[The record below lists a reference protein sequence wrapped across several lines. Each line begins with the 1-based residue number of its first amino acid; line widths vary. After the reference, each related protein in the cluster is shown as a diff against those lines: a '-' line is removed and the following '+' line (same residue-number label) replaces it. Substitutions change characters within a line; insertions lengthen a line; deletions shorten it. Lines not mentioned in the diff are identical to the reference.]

1 MEIRTVSR
9 QSIAE
14 AQRLKKIIDEKAAA
28 FSIKSPFLIF
38 APTDEDGRLGYYDS
52 LQNMIVLSDDFLKES
67 NKGDEEA
74 TALHELA
81 HSVDYARRGYS
92 THDAVFREI
101 CRSLGVP
108 EGFDK
113 AKVKLNKQRKN
124 TALRR
129 IDKLIRLSESPFE
142 SESTEALKKAQRLM
156 AEYAVTDQ
164 ETRDEEAVL
173 YTLPLAEK
181 KRFFYYEKVFA
192 TIITKLSGAFILR
205 EKRKENTVLSAYGTV
220 DQVEFAYETY
230 IFLQDAMNE
239 AYRNA
244 SKAYQGET
252 EKLSFAAGLASRLLE
267 KVERESDIGVSKAL
281 ILSTKS
287 NREAFL
293 KIHSEL
299 RIRGKRSLSS
309 FSSRSS
315 FEAGENAAMAIRLP
329 EEKGRIRKI
338 GLKGGC

>member
-14 AQRLKKIIDEKAAA
+14 AKRLKKIIDEKAAA

-38 APTDEDGRLGYYDS
+38 APTAEDGRLGYYDS

-67 NKGDEEA
+67 NKSDEEA

-156 AEYAVTDQ
+156 AEYAVTNQ

-267 KVERESDIGVSKAL
+267 KVERESDTGVSKAL

-299 RIRGKRSLSS
+299 RIRGKRSLSN

-329 EEKGRIRKI
+329 KEKGRIRKI

>member
-1 MEIRTVSR
+1 MGAVTRASKSTVSSPSGNGKAIVTTPPLSAGAATASPR
-9 QSIAE
+9 MPAASDARTS
-14 AQRLKKIIDEKAAA
+14 ATAAPSRKAA
-28 FSIKSPFLIF
+28 PD
-38 APTDEDGRLGYYDS
+38 APETFTVTREQMEKMEGLAGQ
-52 LQNMIVLSDDFLKES
+52 L
-67 NKGDEEA
+67 A
-74 TALHELA
+74 ELNDQ
-81 HSVDYARRGYS
+81 H
-92 THDAVFREI
+92 
-101 CRSLGVP
+101 L
-108 EGFDK
+108 
-113 AKVKLNKQRKN
+113 
-124 TALRR
+124 
-129 IDKLIRLSESPFE
+129 
-142 SESTEALKKAQRLM
+142 RLM
-156 AEYAVTDQ
+156 AEYAVTNQ

-267 KVERESDIGVSKAL
+267 KVERESDTGVSKAL

-287 NREAFL
+287 NRGNREAFL

-299 RIRGKRSLSS
+299 RIRGKRSLSN

-329 EEKGRIRKI
+329 KEKGRIRKI